1 MTQLSLFDSP
11 SLLLDAP
18 VVALPTR
25 KRAEHR
31 FAAHAPAHDAND
43 SETPSPAVAPN
54 GSLIRLARLI
64 HDGNHRSK
72 PPRSGQ
78 VNRIGDL
85 ARIALARH
93 DLVARRRDFKA
104 RRRDSTA
111 ATPVTL

>member
-1 MTQLSLFDSP
+1 MTQLSLFDSA

-18 VVALPTR
+18 VVDLPSR
-25 KRAEHR
+25 KRPEHR
-31 FAAHAPAHDAND
+31 FATRPPADNAND
-43 SETPSPAVAPN
+43 SKTPSPSVPPN

-93 DLVARRRDFKA
+93 DLVARRRDFVA
-104 RRRDSTA
+104 RRQQPIA
-111 ATPVTL
+111 AEPVTA